1 MALHSALHGDA
12 IRTRSVR
19 TSDFMTSDDRT
30 EHASEKPAEGRRFF
44 RPFSRRFYPIPYSPY
59 PDREY
64 QGARARIFPSRSAT
78 PAAHR
83 MKGDGFTVGGAAR
96 RRPAERSSVRRQ
108 TRSQTAVEVLRSSLH
123 FPRPATSFRSV
134 RSRFSPL
141 NVTASFPIADGWCLL
156 ASYVGFGC
164 QRLRSLRRRLFYAN
178 DLAPTLDTLVEH
190 PHRLSRWR
198 IRNVSRFSLRRP

>member
-108 TRSQTAVEVLRSSLH
+108 TRSQTAVAVLRSSLR
-123 FPRPATSFRSV
+123 FPRPATFFRSV

-141 NVTASFPIADGWCLL
+141 NVTRFFSDRGWVVL
-156 ASYVGFGC
+156 ASELRWVWLPALAFAAPATFLR
-164 QRLRSLRRRLFYAN
+164 QRSCTDAR
-178 DLAPTLDTLVEH
+178 H
-190 PHRLSRWR
+190 PS
-198 IRNVSRFSLRRP
+198 